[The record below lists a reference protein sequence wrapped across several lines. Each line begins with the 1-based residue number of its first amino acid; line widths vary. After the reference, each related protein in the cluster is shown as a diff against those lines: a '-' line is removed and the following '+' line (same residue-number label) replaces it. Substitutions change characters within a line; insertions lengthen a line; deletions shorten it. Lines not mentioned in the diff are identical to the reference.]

1 MKPQVQIIALGG
13 TIACTPDS
21 AGSGVAPGLTGAD
34 LVAAVPQ
41 LAALADVEARNLSN
55 VPSTEIGLPLVIELA
70 AAIRAHEDQGAAGV
84 VVTQGTDTIE
94 ETAFLLHLLHRGAIP
109 VVVTGAMRNP
119 SVPWVTTTPAAP

>member
-41 LAALADVEARNLSN
+41 LGALADVEARNLSN

-70 AAIRAHEDQGAAGV
+70 KRVEVGLYSIDIFYDQQPAKNGLYFG
-84 VVTQGTDTIE
+84 
-94 ETAFLLHLLHRGAIP
+94 FGAIETLDIDIALDRLRDILQQ
-109 VVVTGAMRNP
+109 VA
-119 SVPWVTTTPAAP
+119 